1 MKYEVITSRSPVTDN
16 SSLGRPVLLPASEF
30 PEKKK
35 KRIRLVSVVNDRHTS
50 LMKYPL

>member
-1 MKYEVITSRSPVTDN
+1 MTDN

-35 KRIRLVSVVNDRHTS
+35 KRIGERTS
-50 LMKYPL
+50 LMIGTRR